1 MKHYPLH
8 FQFFN
13 KTYFKAFI
21 LSLVFSYTM
30 NAQVGGWNPELVKD
44 SKEAL
49 NTMMQK
55 SPKLKT
61 FYNKAY
67 GYAVFPRITKAGIG
81 IGGAAGRGTVFKNHV
96 LIGSA
101 NLKQASF
108 GLQLGG
114 QQYSEVIFFENQ
126 KSFEHFTNGK
136 LKFDAQASAVA
147 ITEGASIDAA
157 YHEGV
162 AVFTRTKGGLMY
174 EASVGGQHFKYKP
187 KK

>member
-1 MKHYPLH
+1 MYKLPVLKRSYYTSLLLS
-8 FQFFN
+8 
-13 KTYFKAFI
+13 FI
-21 LSLVFSYTM
+21 FTITL

-49 NTMMQK
+49 NKMIQK
-55 SPKLKT
+55 SPKLAT
-61 FYNKAY
+61 FKNKAY
-67 GYAVFPRITKAGIG
+67 GYAVFPKVTKAGIG
-81 IGGAAGRGTVFKNHV
+81 IGAAAGRGIVFKNHQV
-96 LIGSA
+96 VGSSS
-101 NLKQASF
+101 LKQASI

-114 QQYSEVIFFENQ
+114 QQYSEVIFFENS

-174 EASVGGQHFKYKP
+174 EASIGGQHFKYKP